1 MKPEF
6 CPARAA
12 AGCGQR
18 LEVEFKVPQGGW
30 EDEGPPR
37 RVFISRRVLISRWFF
52 IFWGGTRSL
61 GSVSLGVIMSAASSF
76 AIELTV
82 AIGFAAANLKL
93 GGLFSVS
100 YRPVEDGCLKE

>member
-12 AGCGQR
+12 AGCGQH
-18 LEVEFKVPQGGW
+18 LEVEFKVSQGGW
-30 EDEGPPR
+30 EDEGSPL
-37 RVFISRRVLISRWFF
+37 RVFISRCVFISWS
-52 IFWGGTRSL
+52 GTRSL
-61 GSVSLGVIMSAASSF
+61 GSVSLGVIMFAASSF
-76 AIELTV
+76 AVALIV
-82 AIGFAAANLKL
+82 AIGFAVANLKL